1 MALATDAP
9 RPDLT
14 PLSTRDPRSAG
25 PYRLL
30 GRLGQGG
37 QGVVYL
43 GVDGG
48 DRQVAVKMLSID
60 LEHDPK
66 AKARFG
72 KEIAAARRVAAFC
85 TAQVLHAD
93 LDAEQPYVASEFIEG
108 PTLHRQV
115 RDRGPIAGNA
125 LYRLA
130 VGTATALAAIHQA
143 GIVHCDM
150 KPDNVILGLDG
161 PRVIDFGIARALG
174 THTLT
179 GNVMGTVPYMA
190 PERFQNTDVGPSCDV
205 FGWAATIAFAASGR
219 GPFGHD
225 SLATV
230 MARVL
235 HEPPDLA
242 NLSGPLLEIVQ
253 ESLAKDQHARPTA
266 EQLLL
271 RLLGHATRSAPEI
284 SLGTAL
290 REGSDAAT
298 TVLPAPVGP
307 GSGTATVTA
316 PALPATAPALPS
328 TASEQ
333 ATVAV
338 PVPAPTRVAPAP
350 VGWARRLGRQ
360 AGDPIGISAAIVLGA
375 GGFAAGYVASTDT
388 GTAATIGAAAFGA
401 VYAVRLVLAA
411 ALDRGTEQDP
421 SGR

>member
-1 MALATDAP
+1 MALATDDP
-9 RPDLT
+9 RPGLA
-14 PLSTRDPRSAG
+14 PLSTRDPRTAG

-37 QGVVYL
+37 QGIVYL
-43 GVDGG
+43 GVDG
-48 DRQVAVKMLSID
+48 DERQVAVKMLSID

-93 LDAEQPYVASEFIEG
+93 LDAEQPYVASEFIDG

-115 RDRGPIAGNA
+115 RDRGPVTGNA

-190 PERFQNTDVGPSCDV
+190 PERFQNIDVGPSCDV
-205 FGWAATIAFAASGR
+205 FGWAATMAFAASGR

-242 NLSGPLLEIVQ
+242 NLSGTLLDVVRQ
-253 ESLAKDQHARPTA
+253 GLDKDQHARPTA

-271 RLLGHATRSAPEI
+271 RLLGHADRSAPEI

-290 REGSDAAT
+290 RAGSDAAAT
-298 TVLPAPVGP
+298 TVLPAPAAAAGI
-307 GSGTATVTA
+307 ATETA
-316 PALPATAPALPS
+316 PS
-328 TASEQ
+328 
-333 ATVAV
+333 V
-338 PVPAPTRVAPAP
+338 PVPAPTRAAATEVAAVEAVSPRT
-350 VGWARRLGRQ
+350 GWPRRLGRQ
-360 AGDPIGISAAIVLGA
+360 AGDPVGISAAIVLGA
-375 GGFAAGYVASTDT
+375 GGFAAGNLASADT
-388 GTAATIGAAAFGA
+388 GTAAKVGALAFGA
-401 VYAVRLVLAA
+401 VYAVRLVVAA

-421 SGR
+421 SER